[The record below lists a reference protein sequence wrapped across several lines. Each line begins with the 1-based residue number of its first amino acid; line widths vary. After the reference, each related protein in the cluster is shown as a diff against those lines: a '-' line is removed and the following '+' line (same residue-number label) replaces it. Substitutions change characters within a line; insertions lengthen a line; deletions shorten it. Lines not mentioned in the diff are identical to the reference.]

1 LLAALPLVVLAG
13 CAGGNDATQK
23 QLEELRAD
31 LLKVRADN
39 AAVTER
45 LDALEL
51 ASGKYRGSA
60 SAVPSAASSDRPTLD
75 VVKLA
80 PAGEDAGDD
89 ESGPRTVLRST
100 GNGQIVEEASAPAK
114 ADAAAAQRQYDE
126 ALTLYKTKQYDKAIE
141 AFARFTFEHPEHANA
156 DNAIFWRGAAYF
168 AKNDYRHA
176 AELFENVVQSFP
188 SGNKAPDA
196 LLQLSQAYAK
206 LGDAASSD
214 KAKKKL
220 LDSYPKSDAAKKLG
234 AKTFAPSKP

>member
-1 LLAALPLVVLAG
+1 LLAALPLVGLTA
-13 CAGGNDATQK
+13 CAGSGDATQK

-31 LLKVRADN
+31 VLKLRADD

-60 SAVPSAASSDRPTLD
+60 AAPPAASSDRPALD

-80 PAGEDAGDD
+80 PADDDAGADD

-126 ALTLYKTKQYDKAIE
+126 ALLLYKTKQYDKAIE

-220 LDSYPKSDAAKKLG
+220 LESYPKSDAAKKLD
-234 AKTFAPSKP
+234 AKPAPSKH